1 MRFTSVIL
9 VLLLSVSLFAAD
21 VDFSGTW
28 KFIKDKSEMPDFGG
42 GPGGGR
48 GFTPPDMVVTQKGD
62 KVTVSRTFTGRDGE
76 ERKMEDVYD
85 LSGKVTKSE
94 GPRGGKTENTAKM
107 KDGIMNVETV
117 RVVERDGQQME
128 MTSTATW
135 QLVDDGKGLVVE
147 TVRNTPM
154 GEMKSKAYY
163 EKQ

>member
-9 VLLLSVSLFAAD
+9 VLLLSVTLFAAD
-21 VDFSGTW
+21 VDFSGSW
-28 KFIKDKSEMPDFGG
+28 KFNKEKSEMPEFGG

-48 GFTPPDMVVTQKGD
+48 GFTPPDMVITQKGD
-62 KVTVSRTFTGRDGE
+62 KVTVSRTFAGRDGE

-85 LSGKVTKSE
+85 LSGKKTKSE
-94 GPRGGKTENTAKM
+94 GRRGGKTENTAKM
-107 KDGIMNVETV
+107 KDGVMNVESV
-117 RVVERDGQQME
+117 RVMERDGEEME

-147 TVRNTPM
+147 TIRDTPM

-163 EKQ
+163 DKQ